1 MMMIMIMTI
10 MVMMMVIMAKIMK
23 IILKRL
29 ELGNVVVDASD
40 ASEKVWQVIT

>member
-1 MMMIMIMTI
+1 MVMIMIM
-10 MVMMMVIMAKIMK
+10 VMMVIKAKIMK

-40 ASEKVWQVIT
+40 ASEKVWQGIT